1 MSVQEKIPYV
11 SYIANGSTVKFNIP
25 FDLHDAGYLVVTVD
39 KMIPAV
45 GGYIVNL
52 NDMSITFVTAPRS
65 GAQVELY
72 RDTKLKR
79 DTNYQSYDN
88 SFRPSSVNFDFDSI
102 WQALQDQH
110 MVDAR
115 IAARIREEIE
125 QRRVAD
131 GLMQGQI
138 EILNQVILSVF
149 NDASSEYVANKLTEL
164 NSIIQ
169 TAAAAGAGANGW
181 TASLVVDGD
190 ENQHQINRSTIRAV
204 ESIVDLLAIPNPKN
218 GNTQRVKSFDV
229 GFNIGGGH
237 FTYDET
243 KASINNGVTIFNGWV
258 RNCNPNRVK
267 ASYAGLRGDGTQDI
281 RTGFKNLSDYLS
293 SLNKD
298 MKKHLK
304 IDAGI
309 YQILTIQRYDAGQA
323 SYCTFAAVDNLSIV
337 GDGKEVTTIRFPDW
351 VLDLIDGNEVIRD
364 FAVFSDN
371 QQNIKNFSVN
381 HVGFDF
387 NADNNYYR
395 TDEESNGP
403 LRKAAMAFKFVG
415 YEFENLDF
423 SNNRYYRNPFYN
435 SVIVMA
441 YKKPNGSSSVNNVK
455 VNNCEFIRGGD
466 GANLGLNKVHDHSS
480 IFLAGKDLQALRNS
494 FVTVQGSNVSCGIEM
509 HNYGVMSNNY
519 FENYSVPLHAVS
531 EEDMGCNI
539 IASGNIAFG
548 AVYGLSH
555 NCKDP
560 NSTVTYVGN
569 KIQLRG
575 EKALFLPSN
584 NGLTFRHGGYESGGG
599 VNNATALHN
608 HDPKIYLKAN
618 TFEQLPPIGG
628 WEWSDNIIN
637 ACMAVKEV
645 QVFEAT
651 DNTFIGFQGAALE
664 VLTNNG
670 QQLRSNSR
678 LLLRN
683 NTYIR
688 CGFSSN
694 NADGFGDFNSAYRI
708 TGNGATLPY
717 DLGILDVQGDKF
729 IECKYGALV
738 GNYLPEVFMNK
749 ISVSEVKVSGGFINP
764 IFMKP
769 SHINLQS
776 ACSISYSYQDTQDIT
791 YTPSLLSKGNV
802 AFDLNIIQEDAYSKP
817 YFELQYKK
825 TFSNSAIH
833 LNAKGYGQV
842 SGTQQIGFFAHAIG
856 DTYTP
861 LDVSFDQFSKFYYSS
876 VSGVNQ
882 WRGVAKVQ

>member
-1 MSVQEKIPYV
+1 M
-11 SYIANGSTVKFNIP
+11 
-25 FDLHDAGYLVVTVD
+25 
-39 KMIPAV
+39 
-45 GGYIVNL
+45 
-52 NDMSITFVTAPRS
+52 
-65 GAQVELY
+65 AQILT
-72 RDTKLKR
+72 DQDFQNAKR
-79 DTNYQSYDN
+79 DISDIDKA
-88 SFRPSSVNFDFDSI
+88 VN
-102 WQALQDQH
+102 
-110 MVDAR
+110 
-115 IAARIREEIE
+115 
-125 QRRVAD
+125 
-131 GLMQGQI
+131 
-138 EILNQVILSVF
+138 
-149 NDASSEYVANKLTEL
+149 T
-164 NSIIQ
+164 
-169 TAAAAGAGANGW
+169 
-181 TASLVVDGD
+181 
-190 ENQHQINRSTIRAV
+190 
-204 ESIVDLLAIPNPKN
+204 ESIVDPRWGGDFKSLPLVSKEWDAKTQDAQSTINSWQDAITQITVNDGVPALAVSTANGSNQQAVNDLGGVDYWAARAYQTNNEVRLTDGTIVISTIDNNSNNPNSNMTGWKKKSGADQIFDESGLSQQQWNNGVESIADLLAIQNPKH
-218 GNTQRVKSFDV
+218 GNTQRVISFDAGYGV
-229 GFNIGGGH
+229 GGGH

-243 KASINNGVTIFNGWV
+243 KAAINNGVTIFNGWG
-258 RNCNPNRVK
+258 RNCNPRRIK

-293 SLNKD
+293 SLNQD

-323 SYCTFAAVDNLSIV
+323 SYCTFAAVNNLSIV

-423 SNNRYYRNPFYN
+423 SNNKYYRNPFYN

-455 VNNCEFIRGGD
+455 VNHCDFIRGGD

-480 IFLAGKDLQALRNS
+480 IFLAGKGLQAQKNS

-539 IASGNIAFG
+539 IASGNIALG

-555 NCKDP
+555 NCKDA
-560 NSTVTYVGN
+560 NSTITYVGN

-599 VNNATALHN
+599 VNNATELNN
-608 HDPKIYLKAN
+608 HDTKLYLKSN
-618 TFEQLPPIGG
+618 TFEQLPPVGD

-664 VLTNNG
+664 ILTNNG

-678 LLLRN
+678 LILRN

-688 CGFSSN
+688 CGFSNN

-708 TGNGATLPY
+708 TGNGANLPY

-738 GNYLPEVFMNK
+738 GNYLPEVYMNK
-749 ISVSEVKVSGGFINP
+749 ISVSDVKVSGGFINP
-764 IFMKP
+764 IFMKT

-776 ACSISYSYQDTQDIT
+776 ACSISYSYLDTQDTT
-791 YTPSLLSKGNV
+791 YLPVLLSKGNV
-802 AFDLNIIQEDAYSKP
+802 AFDLNITQEDAYSKP

-825 TFSNSAIH
+825 TFSNPAIH

-842 SGTQQIGFFAHAIG
+842 SGTQQIGFFSQTIG

-882 WRGVAKVQ
+882 WRGVSKVQ